1 MCRRS
6 QRRCKGIIE
15 MGWSINIGKIFGI
28 RFRIHATFFLLLFF
42 IFISTLEQFG
52 ISRAIMS
59 TLLVC
64 AVFVCVLIHEIGH
77 SLIARRFGKETKS
90 ITLLPIGGVATIEEM
105 PEKPAQ
111 EIAMAIVGPFINLA
125 IAGILYLIVGR
136 WSGAGLFNL
145 YPDSI
150 KSFFA
155 GLIGINIMLAVF
167 NMIPAFPMDG
177 GRVFRGIL
185 AIKMDYVKATSAA
198 VFVGQA
204 MAMLFI
210 FFGIFYLNNWWLAL
224 IGVFLYIGA
233 GSEKQQVVL
242 KSILRQVPVS
252 EAMTTDFITL
262 RPDEPVRNALEHFN
276 HGCQDDFPVIGD
288 SGVEGI
294 LTRDR
299 ILASIHEKGLDA
311 PISEI
316 MDKTI
321 ASVTIDTPLDE
332 VYKKLLSTKKTAM
345 IVEEAGRIKGM
356 VCLDG
361 ISRYFMIK
369 AALKG
374 VGGRENG

>member
-1 MCRRS
+1 
-6 QRRCKGIIE
+6 

-42 IFISTLEQFG
+42 IFVSVLGQFG
-52 ISRAIMS
+52 INRAILA
-59 TLLVC
+59 TLLIC

-90 ITLLPIGGVATIEEM
+90 ITLLPIGGVATMEEM
-105 PEKPAQ
+105 PEKPVQ

-125 IAGILYLIVGR
+125 IAGILYIFVGQ
-136 WSGAGLFNL
+136 WTGAGVTNL
-145 YPDSI
+145 YPDSV
-150 KSFFA
+150 KTFFA
-155 GLIGINIMLAVF
+155 GLIGINVMLAVF

-177 GRVFRGIL
+177 GRVLRGIL
-185 AIKMDYVKATSAA
+185 AIKMDYVRATSAA

-204 MAMLFI
+204 LAMLFI
-210 FFGIFYLNNWWLAL
+210 FFGIFFNWWLAL

-242 KSILRQVPVS
+242 KSILRQVPAS
-252 EAMTTDFITL
+252 EAMITDFITL
-262 RPDEPVRNALEHFN
+262 RPEEPVRQALEHFH
-276 HGCQDDFPVIGD
+276 HGHQDDFPVIGEA
-288 SGVEGI
+288 GVEGI

-311 PISEI
+311 PVSEI
-316 MDKTI
+316 MDRTF
-321 ASVTIDTPLDE
+321 ASVDPKMPLDE

-345 IVEEAGRIKGM
+345 IVTEAGRIKGM

-374 VGGRENG
+374 MDRKENG